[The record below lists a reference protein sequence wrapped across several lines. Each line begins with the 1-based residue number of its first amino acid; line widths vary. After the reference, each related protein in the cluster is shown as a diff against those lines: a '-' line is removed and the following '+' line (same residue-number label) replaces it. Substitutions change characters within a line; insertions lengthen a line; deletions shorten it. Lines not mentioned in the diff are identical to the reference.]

1 MVIRP
6 LYLDDPSEFDLD
18 AYPLF
23 ARSGWN
29 RAGSEPI
36 IHAGND
42 AQAVQEFLDHLRE
55 KSETT
60 RATYAKEIE
69 RLLLWCIHEAGQT
82 ITELKETDF
91 RRYRRFMQKPPR
103 RWCDSV
109 RKKNQRKRPDGELN
123 PDWRPFAGA
132 LSDNSVAK
140 AERTLSSFFGYLTKK
155 RYADV
160 NPLPRITR
168 QERPRFRDRH
178 LPRESLVRALAILE
192 ERYKESSDAGAN
204 NAQSRARFLL
214 QLYFYLGLRLS
225 EVANH
230 RMGHFYR
237 EQDHGE
243 DLWFLRVTGKGDKLR
258 DIPVPDEFLQALQ
271 TFRQRLRLRT
281 ALPTIGEK
289 TALVPKLNKDGSF
302 NSDAPVT
309 ARRIAAIVQ
318 DAFDKAAVLLEAR
331 NQGDDA
337 EHAAR
342 LRQASSHWV
351 RHTYGTS
358 MVDAGMP
365 LTDVRD
371 NLGHASVVTT
381 EIYLHDDQR
390 ERHRR
395 SRSHKLD
402 QRGRDR

>member
-1 MVIRP
+1 MKIRP
-6 LYLDDPSEFDLD
+6 LYLEDPSEFELEP
-18 AYPLF
+18 YPLF

-36 IHAGND
+36 IHARDD
-42 AQAVQEFLDHLRE
+42 AQAVQEFLDHLRD

-60 RATYAKEIE
+60 RASYAKEIE
-69 RLLLWCIHEAGQT
+69 RLLLWCIHEAGDT
-82 ITELKETDF
+82 VTALKETDF
-91 RRYRRFMQKPPR
+91 RRYRRFMLKPPKH
-103 RWCDSV
+103 WCDTV
-109 RKKNQRKRPDGELN
+109 RKKNPRRRAGGELN

-132 LSDNSVAK
+132 LSENSVAK

-160 NPLPRITR
+160 NPMPKVTR

-178 LPRESLVRALAILE
+178 LPRETLARALAILDD
-192 ERYKESSDAGAN
+192 RYLDTRAGGEK
-204 NAQSRARFLL
+204 NAHLRARFLL

-225 EVANH
+225 ETVNH

-237 EQDHGE
+237 ETDHGE
-243 DLWFLRVTGKGDKLR
+243 DIWFLRVTGKGNKRR
-258 DIPVPDEFLQALQ
+258 DIPVPDAFLLALQ
-271 TFRQRLRLRT
+271 EFRSHLDLRPS
-281 ALPTIGEK
+281 LPAVGEG
-289 TALVPKLNKDGSF
+289 TPLVPRLNPAGRFDCGKPIS
-302 NSDAPVT
+302 
-309 ARRIAAIVQ
+309 ARRVSTIVQ
-318 DAFDKAAVLLEAR
+318 DAFARAATLLEAR
-331 NQGDDA
+331 DQDDDA

-395 SRSHKLD
+395 SRSHKLS
-402 QRGRDR
+402 GAG